1 MLYVTAQFLLC
12 SGTAVS
18 DNFVRLNMKV
28 KRFSRKSTRITGAQY
43 KRQQW
48 KQKQKW
54 RANNSGQDTGGGGQR
69 RKGYNV
75 CFKCGK
81 PGHWARNCTDKGG
94 FNNLGTFNGESVEF
108 TDDTSGMFEEDNL
121 LLEEINSSC
130 PFPSV
135 EEVTQ
140 KRPREEIKEDR
151 NIDKTSTSMITQPLN
166 GEKMTQGIVQQTDI
180 PTKQMAVEPF
190 LAVQDNNI
198 TESKSS

>member
-1 MLYVTAQFLLC
+1 M
-12 SGTAVS
+12 
-18 DNFVRLNMKV
+18 
-28 KRFSRKSTRITGAQY
+28 TGAQY

-54 RANNSGQDTGGGGQR
+54 RANKSNQDAGGGQH

-94 FNNLGTFNGESVEF
+94 FTNLGTFNGESVEF
-108 TDDTSGMFEEDNL
+108 TDDISGVFEEDDL
-121 LLEEINSSC
+121 LLEEIDSSC

-135 EEVTQ
+135 EEATQ
-140 KRPREEIKEDR
+140 KRPREEIKEDC

-166 GEKMTQGIVQQTDI
+166 GEKMTQSTIQQTDI
-180 PTKQMAVEPF
+180 PIKQMTVEPF
-190 LAVQDNNI
+190 LSVQDNNI
-198 TESKSS
+198 TESKSRLFTYEIFVTY